1 MRTTAMT
8 LRTAVLAA
16 AFIPSAPSA
25 AHGATPMMAAA
36 SPPAAQEVTAIRAG
50 RLIDGTGQPA
60 RDNQVIIVRG
70 ERIEAVGDA
79 AAIAIPDG
87 ARVVDLGGHTV
98 MPGIVDAHAHLSIR
112 PDIRT
117 LRGQLE
123 GMEQHDAMQMA
134 RIVRNIRVQLMSGV
148 TSIYVVGEVHYNDI
162 QASQA
167 VEEGIIPGPRI
178 YPSGNFIS
186 TTAGH
191 GPAEYRTT
199 NGPWE
204 MRTFVRQNYEMGAHH
219 MKLTITDRARV
230 GPNNGTP
237 YAPGESN
244 YTKEEIDAAVNE
256 LHRLGIE
263 ATAHA
268 NGESIRLAV
277 EAGVNSIQHGGNLD
291 EELMDLMA
299 SRDVGFVNTYTIG
312 FQSVFNE
319 WGFLDNEAGDIRDWL
334 ERGRQVHEQ
343 ELSRNEGRAQRRV
356 ARLGQL
362 SRSKEKG
369 VKVGIGT
376 DSMHGYML
384 LEMENLVAAGFTPL
398 EAITAATGLNAE
410 IVGIED
416 EVGTVETG
424 RFADIIAIDGRPDEN
439 IRDMGNVAFIM
450 VGGRDQSALSFR

>member
-8 LRTAVLAA
+8 LQTAVLAA

-25 AHGATPMMAAA
+25 AYGAIPMMAAA
-36 SPPAAQEVTAIRAG
+36 SPPATQGVTAIRAG

-60 RDNQVIIVRG
+60 REDQVIIVRG

-79 AAIAIPDG
+79 AAVAIPDG
-87 ARVVDLGGHTV
+87 ARVVDLSGHTV

-112 PDIRT
+112 PDVRT

-268 NGESIRLAV
+268 NGQSIRLAV

-410 IVGIED
+410 IVGIDD
-416 EVGTVETG
+416 EVGTVEAG

>member
-16 AFIPSAPSA
+16 AFVPSAPSA
-25 AHGATPMMAAA
+25 AYGAAPAMAAA
-36 SPPAAQEVTAIRAG
+36 RAPAAQEVTAIRAG
-50 RLIDGTGQPA
+50 RLIDGAGQPA

-79 AAIAIPDG
+79 AAVAIPDG
-87 ARVVDLGGHTV
+87 ARVVDLTGHTV

-112 PDIRT
+112 PDVRT

-134 RIVRNIRVQLMSGV
+134 RIIRNIRVQLMSGV
-148 TSIYVVGEVHYNDI
+148 TSVYVVGEVHYNDI

-167 VEEGIIPGPRI
+167 VEEGIVPGPRI

-277 EAGVNSIQHGGNLD
+277 EAGVNSIQHGGNLN

-334 ERGRQVHEQ
+334 ERGRQVHARALE
-343 ELSRNEGRAQRRV
+343 ENPGRAQRRLD
-356 ARLGQL
+356 RLGQL
-362 SRSKEKG
+362 RRSKEKG

-416 EVGTVETG
+416 EVGTVEVG

>member
-16 AFIPSAPSA
+16 AFVPAVPSA
-25 AHGATPMMAAA
+25 AYGAAPALAAVR
-36 SPPAAQEVTAIRAG
+36 PPAAQEVTAIRAG

-60 RDNQVIIVRG
+60 RENQVIIVRG
-70 ERIEAVGDA
+70 DRIEAVGDA
-79 AAIAIPDG
+79 ATVAIPDRS
-87 ARVVDLGGHTV
+87 RVVDLSGHTV

-148 TSIYVVGEVHYNDI
+148 TSAYVVGEVHYNDI

-277 EAGVNSIQHGGNLD
+277 EAGVNSIQHGGNLN

-312 FQSVFNE
+312 FQGVFNE
-319 WGFLDNEAGDIRDWL
+319 WGFLDNEAADIRGWL
-334 ERGRQVHEQ
+334 ERGRQVHGRALDE
-343 ELSRNEGRAQRRV
+343 NPGRAQRRLD
-356 ARLGQL
+356 RLGQL
-362 SRSKEKG
+362 RRSKEKASRSASG
-369 VKVGIGT
+369 PTACTGT
-376 DSMHGYML
+376 CRWRWRTSSRRASRHSRRS
-384 LEMENLVAAGFTPL
+384 P
-398 EAITAATGLNAE
+398 
-410 IVGIED
+410 
-416 EVGTVETG
+416 
-424 RFADIIAIDGRPDEN
+424 RP
-439 IRDMGNVAFIM
+439 RG
-450 VGGRDQSALSFR
+450 

>member
-16 AFIPSAPSA
+16 AFVPSALSPVY
-25 AHGATPMMAAA
+25 GAPAMAAA
-36 SPPAAQEVTAIRAG
+36 RPAAAQEVTAIRAG

-60 RDNQVIIVRG
+60 RENQVIIVRG

-79 AAIAIPDG
+79 ATVAIPDG
-87 ARVVDLGGHTV
+87 ARVVDLSGHTV

-148 TSIYVVGEVHYNDI
+148 TSVYVVGEVHYNDI

-277 EAGVNSIQHGGNLD
+277 EAGVNSIQHGGNLN

-319 WGFLDNEAGDIRDWL
+319 WGFLDNEAGGIRDWL
-334 ERGRQVHEQ
+334 ERGRQVHGRALE
-343 ELSRNEGRAQRRV
+343 ENPGRAQRRLD
-356 ARLGQL
+356 RLGQL

-376 DSMHGYML
+376 DSMHGYMP

-416 EVGTVETG
+416 EVGTVEVG

-450 VGGRDQSALSFR
+450 VGGSDRSALSFR